1 VDTEICRWGFQ
12 NADAVWGCDS
22 NATLLSHHLGQEVQQ
37 NGLALHTDLIYTHTY
52 GALVQQAQRTSMD
65 HFTIVQA
72 LCRTAIADA
81 SPALRKQI
89 ERLRDALTK
98 DGESKQA
105 AALTS
110 ILTTADRTKE
120 LSPSRI
126 ERSKAQIP
134 GEVLTRN
141 TPVPVDRET
150 AAPLADVLFP
160 ADVQSVA
167 PLFNATVSQA
177 IRTIIEEW
185 ANFDAL
191 SEIDIRP
198 SKTCLIYG
206 APGTGKTRL
215 ALWIAQQLDLPVVLV
230 KLDGLVSSFLGTTAR
245 NIGNLFT
252 FANRHRCILLLDEFD
267 AIAKVRDDPQEVGE
281 IKRVVNALL
290 QNLDTR
296 RDVGFTIGI
305 TNHPKLLDS
314 AVWRRFEVQ
323 LEIPK
328 PDFEMRKAIAAHF
341 MPPVK
346 APDSHLKLIAWFTE
360 GSTGAEIESLVR
372 TYKKATTV
380 REEDRRGLLDTL
392 RQFAT
397 LNAARVQSER
407 RALLF
412 DDSSNLFRAMRDD
425 PILGFS
431 MADIGE
437 IAGRDKSTVSR
448 QLGRAT
454 RSGEG
459 ELANG

>member
-1 VDTEICRWGFQ
+1 MQ
-12 NADAVWGCDS
+12 
-22 NATLLSHHLGQEVQQ
+22 
-37 NGLALHTDLIYTHTY
+37 
-52 GALVQQAQRTSMD
+52 
-65 HFTIVQA
+65 HFTIIQA
-72 LCRTAIADA
+72 LCRAAIADA
-81 SPALRKQI
+81 SPAARKQI
-89 ERLRDALTK
+89 ERLRDAIAK
-98 DGESKQA
+98 DDPRQA
-105 AALTS
+105 AAITS
-110 ILTTADRTKE
+110 ILTAAERTKE

-126 ERSKAQIP
+126 ERSRAP
-134 GEVLTRN
+134 VAGEPLTRS

-150 AAPLADVLFP
+150 AAALADVIFP
-160 ADVQSVA
+160 TDIQPTP
-167 PLFNATVSQA
+167 PLFNPTVSA
-177 IRTIIEEW
+177 AVDTILEEW
-185 ANFDAL
+185 AHFDAL
-191 SEIDIRP
+191 AAIDVRP

-215 ALWIAQQLDLPVVLV
+215 ALWIAQQLDLPIVLV

-245 NIGNLFT
+245 NIGNLFA
-252 FANRHRCILLLDEFD
+252 FANRYRCILLLDEFD

-290 QNLDTR
+290 QNLDVR

-305 TNHPKLLDS
+305 TNHPKLLDP

-341 MPPVK
+341 VSPVQ
-346 APDSHLKLIAWFTE
+346 APDAHLRLISWFTE
-360 GSTGAEIESLVR
+360 GATGAEIESLVR

-412 DDSSNLFRAMRDD
+412 DDTSNLFRAMRDD
-425 PILGFS
+425 PDLGFS
-431 MADIGE
+431 MTDIGE

-448 QLGRAT
+448 QIGKAARA
-454 RSGEG
+454 GEG
-459 ELANG
+459 EVEHG

>member
-1 VDTEICRWGFQ
+1 ME
-12 NADAVWGCDS
+12 
-22 NATLLSHHLGQEVQQ
+22 
-37 NGLALHTDLIYTHTY
+37 
-52 GALVQQAQRTSMD
+52 
-65 HFTIVQA
+65 HFSIVQA
-72 LCRTAIADA
+72 LCRAAMADA
-81 SPALRKQI
+81 SPAIRKQI
-89 ERLRDALTK
+89 ERLRDALAK
-98 DGESKQA
+98 DGEGKQSG
-105 AALTS
+105 ALAS

-126 ERSKAQIP
+126 ERSKAQVS
-134 GEVLTRN
+134 GEILGRN

-150 AAPLADVLFP
+150 SAALAEIIFP
-160 ADVQSVA
+160 TEIEHSA
-167 PLFNATVSQA
+167 PLFDATVMQA
-177 IRTIIEEW
+177 IGTIIEEW
-185 ANFDAL
+185 EHFDAL
-191 SEIDIRP
+191 AEIDIRP

-215 ALWIAQQLDLPVVLV
+215 ALWIARELGLPVLLV

-245 NIGNLFT
+245 NIGNLFA
-252 FANRHRCILLLDEFD
+252 FANRYRCILLLDEFD

-290 QNLDTR
+290 QNLDVR
-296 RDVGFTIGI
+296 RDIGFTIGI
-305 TNHPKLLDS
+305 TNHPKLLDP

-341 MPPVK
+341 MPPIK
-346 APDSHLKLIAWFTE
+346 APDSHLRLISWFTE

-380 REEDRRGLLDTL
+380 RDEDKRGLLDTL

-412 DDSSNLFRAMRDD
+412 DDSASLFRAMRDD
-425 PILGFS
+425 PILNFS
-431 MADIGE
+431 LADIGE
-437 IAGRDKSTVSR
+437 ISGKDKSTVSR
-448 QLGRAT
+448 QLGRQ
-454 RSGEG
+454 
-459 ELANG
+459 LANTGGEEVSHG

>member
-1 VDTEICRWGFQ
+1 
-12 NADAVWGCDS
+12 
-22 NATLLSHHLGQEVQQ
+22 
-37 NGLALHTDLIYTHTY
+37 
-52 GALVQQAQRTSMD
+52 MD
-65 HFTIVQA
+65 HFPIVQA
-72 LCRTAIADA
+72 LCRTAMADA
-81 SPALRKQI
+81 SPALRKQV
-89 ERLRDALTK
+89 ERLRDALVK

-105 AALTS
+105 GALTS
-110 ILTTADRTKE
+110 MLTTADRTRE
-120 LSPSRI
+120 MSPSRI
-126 ERSKAQIP
+126 ERSKAAFQ
-134 GEVLTRN
+134 GETLTRK

-150 AAPLADVLFP
+150 AASLADIIFP
-160 ADVQSVA
+160 DDIQKSA
-167 PLFNATVSQA
+167 PLFNSAVSQA
-177 IRTIIEEW
+177 VETIIEEW

-252 FANRHRCILLLDEFD
+252 FANRHRCVLLLDEFD

-290 QNLDTR
+290 QNLDMR

-305 TNHPKLLDS
+305 TNHAKLLDP

-328 PDFEMRKAIAAHF
+328 PDFAMRKVIAAHF
-341 MPPVK
+341 MPPVQ
-346 APDSHLKLIAWFTE
+346 APDIHLRLIAWFTE

-372 TYKKATTV
+372 TYKKSTAL

-397 LNAARVQSER
+397 LNAARVHSER

-425 PILGFS
+425 PVLGFS

-437 IAGRDKSTVSR
+437 IAGKDKSTVSR
-448 QLGRAT
+448 QLGRAAK
-454 RSGEG
+454 SSEG
-459 ELANG
+459 DTLNG

>member
-1 VDTEICRWGFQ
+1 
-12 NADAVWGCDS
+12 
-22 NATLLSHHLGQEVQQ
+22 
-37 NGLALHTDLIYTHTY
+37 
-52 GALVQQAQRTSMD
+52 MD
-65 HFTIVQA
+65 HFPIVQA
-72 LCRTAIADA
+72 LCRTAMADA
-81 SPALRKQI
+81 SPALRKQV
-89 ERLRDALTK
+89 ERLRDALAT
-98 DGESKQA
+98 DGEAKQA

-110 ILTTADRTKE
+110 MLSSAARTKE
-120 LSPSRI
+120 MAPSRI
-126 ERSKAQIP
+126 ERSKASFL
-134 GEVLTRN
+134 GEALTRR
-141 TPVPVDRET
+141 TAVPVDRET
-150 AAPLADVLFP
+150 AAPLADIIFP
-160 ADVQSVA
+160 DDIQKSA
-167 PLFNATVSQA
+167 PLFNPTVTQA
-177 IRTIIEEW
+177 VGTIIEEW

-191 SEIDIRP
+191 AEIDVRP

-215 ALWIAQQLDLPVVLV
+215 ALWIASQLGLPVVLV

-252 FANRHRCILLLDEFD
+252 FANRHQCVLLLDEFD

-290 QNLDTR
+290 QNLDAR

-305 TNHPKLLDS
+305 TNHPKLLDP

-328 PDFEMRKAIAAHF
+328 PDFGMRKAIATNF
-341 MPPVK
+341 MPPVQ
-346 APDSHLKLIAWFTE
+346 APDIHLRLIAWFTE

-372 TYKKATTV
+372 SYKKSTAV
-380 REEDRRGLLDTL
+380 REEERRGLLDTL

-412 DDSSNLFRAMRDD
+412 DDPSNLFRAMRDD

-437 IAGRDKSTVSR
+437 IAGKDKSTVSR
-448 QLGRAT
+448 QLGRA
-454 RSGEG
+454 SKGAEG
-459 ELANG
+459 ALNG

>member
-1 VDTEICRWGFQ
+1 ME
-12 NADAVWGCDS
+12 
-22 NATLLSHHLGQEVQQ
+22 
-37 NGLALHTDLIYTHTY
+37 
-52 GALVQQAQRTSMD
+52 
-65 HFTIVQA
+65 HFTIIQA
-72 LCRTAIADA
+72 LCRAAMADA
-81 SPALRKQI
+81 SPALRKQV

-98 DGESKQA
+98 DGEQKQA
-105 AALTS
+105 ATLAG
-110 ILTTADRTKE
+110 ILTTAERTKE
-120 LSPSRI
+120 LAPSRI
-126 ERSKAQIP
+126 ERSRAQIF
-134 GEVLTRN
+134 GEPLTRN

-150 AAPLADVLFP
+150 SAPLADIIFP
-160 ADVQSVA
+160 ADIQSTP

-177 IRTIIEEW
+177 IDTIIDEW
-185 ANFDAL
+185 VNFDAL
-191 SEIDIRP
+191 AEIDIRP

-252 FANRHRCILLLDEFD
+252 FANRHRCVLLLDEFD

-290 QNLDTR
+290 QNLDIR

-305 TNHPKLLDS
+305 TNHPKLLDT

-328 PDFEMRKAIAAHF
+328 PDFEIRKAIAAHF

-346 APDSHLKLIAWFTE
+346 APDSHLRLISWFTE

-372 TYKKATTV
+372 TYKKATTL
-380 REEDRRGLLDTL
+380 RDEDKRGLLDTL

-412 DDSSNLFRAMRDD
+412 DDPGTLFRAMRDD

-437 IAGRDKSTVSR
+437 IAGKDKSTVSR
-448 QLGRAT
+448 QLGRVAKA
-454 RSGEG
+454 GEG
-459 ELANG
+459 EVSNG

>member
-1 VDTEICRWGFQ
+1 
-12 NADAVWGCDS
+12 
-22 NATLLSHHLGQEVQQ
+22 
-37 NGLALHTDLIYTHTY
+37 
-52 GALVQQAQRTSMD
+52 MD

-72 LCRTAIADA
+72 LCRAAIADA

-89 ERLRDALTK
+89 ERLRDALAK
-98 DGESKQA
+98 DGDTKQSG
-105 AALTS
+105 ALTS
-110 ILTTADRTKE
+110 ILTTADRSRE

-126 ERSKAQIP
+126 ERSKAQFL
-134 GEVLTRN
+134 GETLTRN

-150 AAPLADVLFP
+150 AAALAEVIFP
-160 ADVQSVA
+160 SDIQSTA
-167 PLFNATVSQA
+167 PLFNQTVSEA
-177 IRTIIEEW
+177 IGTIIEEW
-185 ANFDAL
+185 ANFEAL

-198 SKTCLIYG
+198 SKTCLIFG

-252 FANRHRCILLLDEFD
+252 FANRYRCILLLDEFD

-290 QNLDTR
+290 QNFDVR
-296 RDVGFTIGI
+296 RDIGFTIGI

-328 PDFEMRKAIAAHF
+328 PDFRMRQAIAAHF
-341 MPPVK
+341 MPPVE
-346 APDSHLKLIAWFTE
+346 APDIHLRLISWFTE
-360 GSTGAEIESLVR
+360 GATGAEVESLVR

-412 DDSSNLFRAMRDD
+412 EDSSSLFRAMRDD

-448 QLGRAT
+448 QIGRAA
-454 RSGEG
+454 RLGES
-459 ELANG
+459 EVLNG

>member
-1 VDTEICRWGFQ
+1 ME
-12 NADAVWGCDS
+12 
-22 NATLLSHHLGQEVQQ
+22 
-37 NGLALHTDLIYTHTY
+37 
-52 GALVQQAQRTSMD
+52 
-65 HFTIVQA
+65 HFSIIQA
-72 LCRTAIADA
+72 LCRAGMADP
-81 SPALRKQI
+81 SPAMRKQV
-89 ERLRDALTK
+89 ERLRDALAQ
-98 DGESKQA
+98 DGEVKQS
-105 AALTS
+105 AALAS
-110 ILTTADRTKE
+110 ILTTADRTKS

-126 ERSKAQIP
+126 ERSRAQII
-134 GEVLTRN
+134 GEALTRN

-150 AAPLADVLFP
+150 AASLADIIFP
-160 ADVQSVA
+160 ADIQPTA
-167 PLFNATVSQA
+167 PLFSSAVSRA
-177 IRTIIEEW
+177 IETIIEEW
-185 ANFDAL
+185 ANFDVL

-245 NIGNLFT
+245 NIGNLFA

-305 TNHPKLLDS
+305 TNHPKLLDT

-328 PDFEMRKAIAAHF
+328 PDFEMRKTIAAHF

-346 APDSHLKLIAWFTE
+346 APDIHLRLIAWFTE
-360 GSTGAEIESLVR
+360 GATGAEIESLVR
-372 TYKKATTV
+372 TYKKATTL
-380 REEDRRGLLDTL
+380 RDEDRRGLLDTL

-412 DDSSNLFRAMRDD
+412 EDSSNLFRAMRDD

-437 IAGRDKSTVSR
+437 IAGKDKSTVSR
-448 QLGRAT
+448 QLGRSTKSSEAET
-454 RSGEG
+454 
-459 ELANG
+459 LNG